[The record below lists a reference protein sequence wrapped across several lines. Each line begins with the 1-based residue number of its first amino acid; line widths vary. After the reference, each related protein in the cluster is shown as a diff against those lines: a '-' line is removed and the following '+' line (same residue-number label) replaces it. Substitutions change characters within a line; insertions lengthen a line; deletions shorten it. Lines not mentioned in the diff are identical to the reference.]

1 MWRHDA
7 SPRNREPVQSLSDD
21 DELHEVTYDHDCSNN
36 LQSLYSHGKKK
47 LAVSSSRYDVGMNW
61 FEDENPAAVQ
71 SQPRK
76 VQYSDSGDESISD
89 EENAEF
95 TRLSFTSAAAKVQGS
110 YNYNFEGRNQDE
122 ACASSAVREQVNELA
137 CLHTKTPSPSIPSDV
152 YEVKKG
158 HRSMYLHF
166 LFVFFILKFCD
177 NFISETGGTIAF
189 ISRGIDWICNPLLK
203 VGRGRAKPKFSI
215 HSQSHD
221 EELPW
226 FHEVKGR
233 NEDFSKEVSEGPER
247 QNYFEHRPSGNLM
260 TELLENLQKEN
271 DELPAGLLAHEQR
284 GALLSISELLDNLQD
299 KDVQSNGASNL
310 LLQHAKTKNKRAY
323 FAGKRMLPNLGTRTL
338 DDEDPLEVIVGGM
351 SSEDEEVDQ
360 NHLSLA
366 TQKSKGQTMTDLFQ
380 EAFNSSTMEGPLFPT
395 SWQAGAGY
403 HERLQQVMQIEKEK
417 HVEFLKQLQTGQ
429 SPLSGSRCMNVQIL
443 SRSLEGKLT
452 VCRCLLDESN
462 KSSSCGKGS
471 HKCTDDRGTLKRTV
485 IFSSKVCDNVELD
498 VGNLVRIH
506 PPWKEVQVSKDE
518 KIILCTYFSL
528 VMA

>member
-158 HRSMYLHF
+158 HR
-166 LFVFFILKFCD
+166 I
-177 NFISETGGTIAF
+177 
-189 ISRGIDWICNPLLK
+189 
-203 VGRGRAKPKFSI
+203 GRGRAKPKFSI

-506 PPWKEVQVSKDE
+506 PPWKEVQVIAARGIKSNCTLHKTSLNL
-518 KIILCTYFSL
+518 LC
-528 VMA
+528 